1 MQGSA
6 AEGIGRPARPEVLA
20 EIAQVTRGQPVP
32 VDELASLL
40 ESLAALPEPAP
51 EIRRLQL
58 WSHPAVAAA
67 VVGLLG
73 VFWIGRKW
81 QGLV

>member
-1 MQGSA
+1 
-6 AEGIGRPARPEVLA
+6 
-20 EIAQVTRGQPVP
+20 VTRGKPVP
-32 VDELASLL
+32 VEDVAVLL

-51 EIRRLQL
+51 EVRRLQL

-67 VVGLLG
+67 LVTLLG